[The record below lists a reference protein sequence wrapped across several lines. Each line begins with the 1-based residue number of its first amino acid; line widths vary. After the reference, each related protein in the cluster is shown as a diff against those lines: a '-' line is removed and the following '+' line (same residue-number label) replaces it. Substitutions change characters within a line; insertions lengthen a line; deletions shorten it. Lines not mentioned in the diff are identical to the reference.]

1 MMAKKEDIVWLE
13 ESLVALADQEI
24 DIRGPLFDQFFAA
37 FPERRPAFL
46 NLDAASRRMTD
57 ECLQM
62 LYGLAGGEGWV
73 WPLVAELVATHH
85 NYGVIP
91 MMEYDAFIDTTV
103 AQLAAAQGEGWTED
117 HAAAW
122 GRQADALKKMVR
134 EATAGWAQAMAA
146 NRPGTG
152 PAL

>member
-1 MMAKKEDIVWLE
+1 MAQKSDAAWLE
-13 ESLVALADQEI
+13 ESLLALADQET

-62 LYGLAGGEGWV
+62 LYGLASGEGWV

-91 MMEYDAFIDTTV
+91 MTEYDGFIDATIE
-103 AQLAAAQGEGWTED
+103 QLAAAHGEGWTAD

-146 NRPGTG
+146 NRPGI
-152 PAL
+152 PLP